1 MNVAR
6 LTDTDAFL
14 ERAGPF
20 LLEREPLNNLLLGIA
35 GTIRADDG
43 LYPERSFWV
52 VAAGDRVVGAAL
64 RTPPYNLVLSAM
76 ATAAAEALAGAVAT
90 ERLPG
95 AVGLRPGVDAFASRR
110 SRTRRLLREQGVYAL
125 ERVEDVPRP
134 GRGRPAERRDRDLLV
149 AWWRAFTEEALHEGE
164 PGAGHEE
171 QAVDTRLGADYAGIR
186 VWEEAGEAVSFA
198 GWGGPTPNGIRIGPV
213 YTPPEL
219 RGRGYATALVA
230 ELSQLLLDRGRR
242 FCFLYTDLA
251 NPTANAIYRRIGYV
265 QVGESAEYRFGTH
278 WANPRP

>member
-1 MNVAR
+1 MNVAQ
-6 LTDTDAFL
+6 LTDVDAFL

-20 LLEREPLNNLLLGIA
+20 LIEREPLNNLLLGIT

-43 LYPERSFWV
+43 RFPERSFWV
-52 VAAGDRVVGAAL
+52 VDDGGRVVGAAL
-64 RTPPYNLVLSAM
+64 RTPPYNLVLTDMVAE
-76 ATAAAEALAGAVAT
+76 AVDALAAAVT

-95 AVGLRPGVDAFASRR
+95 VVGLRPGVDRFAGAHSGAA
-110 SRTRRLLREQGVYAL
+110 TLLRAQGVYAL
-125 ERVEDVPRP
+125 ERVEEVPRS
-134 GRGRPAERRDRDLLV
+134 GHGRPAEPRDRDLLV
-149 AWWRAFTEEALHEGE
+149 AWWRAFVAEALHEHGPE
-164 PGAGHEE
+164 GGREAES
-171 QAVDTRLGADYAGIR
+171 VDVRLRAQHTGIR
-186 VWEEAGEAVSFA
+186 VWEHGGEVVSLA

-230 ELSQLLLDRGRR
+230 ELSQLLLDQGRR

-265 QVGESAEYRFGTH
+265 QVGESAEYRLE
-278 WANPRP
+278 